1 VANIDTVDTFDPST
15 DSGFVT
21 SLRALKDIQ
30 AKSELDMVEELTK
43 VNAESA
49 GQEPISNA
57 LMKMSRGKES
67 IMSQVYQKA
76 FHLRAQAGG
85 KYRDQAY
92 VLEEMA
98 KDMLKYKYNQMRQD
112 GPSEM
117 LLLRPQQVDH
127 TRSISGRPEKNHE

>member
-21 SLRALKDIQ
+21 SLRALKDVQ
-30 AKSELDMVEELTK
+30 DKSEVDVVGELAK
-43 VNAESA
+43 MNAESA

-57 LMKMSRGKES
+57 LMKMGRGKES

-98 KDMLKYKYNQMRQD
+98 KDMLKLRQA

-117 LLLRPQQVDH
+117 LLLRP
-127 TRSISGRPEKNHE
+127 